1 MTPQRLR
8 AFTLVELMV
17 VTAIIAIL
25 AAILYPVFAQAR
37 EAARKASCQSNLE
50 QLGMALHLYA
60 HDHDGRFPVADQDWS
75 PLLGRYLTSTSVLRC
90 PTDWLPEA
98 GQPARAGAPLYS
110 SYQYRGGLSLEDRAD
125 IPVAADWDLRHPRMA
140 NVLYLSG
147 SVRALSWGNSTGV
160 WIPVTRGP
168 RPLPP
173 GVSAPPGTL
182 PTPFIGEPEGSPPPE
197 TPE

>member
-1 MTPQRLR
+1 MTFQRHR
-8 AFTLVELMV
+8 AFTLIELMV

-37 EAARKASCQSNLE
+37 EASRKSSCQSHLE
-50 QLGMALHLYA
+50 QLGLALHLYA
-60 HDHDGRFPVADQDWS
+60 QDHDGRFPAADQDWT
-75 PLLGRYLTSTSVLRC
+75 PLLGRYLTSPDILRC

-98 GQPARAGAPLYS
+98 GRPAKPGAPLYT
-110 SYQYRGGLSLEDRAD
+110 SYQYRGGLDLEDRSD
-125 IPVAADWDLRHPRMA
+125 IPVAADWELRHQRMA

-147 SVRALSWGNSTGV
+147 SVKAQTWSTSTAT

-168 RPLPP
+168 RPLPA

-182 PTPFIGEPEGSPPPE
+182 ATPFIGEPAGSPPPE